1 MFMEK
6 QIKQIINAHKYYQN
20 CKIFVGNI
28 NPETSDED
36 VRSNFM
42 RFGEITL
49 IDRKPSKD
57 YLIIEYADHLSAK
70 KAVEEMDRI
79 MIDDWEL
86 KVEIAWAQIKK
97 SSYGQT
103 LNKLVEKGIVKNNAS
118 PDDQCYKCGD
128 KGHHS
133 VLCPNPYKRKKMYMQ
148 DKAQCFNCREYG
160 HYKNKCTKPIVDR
173 R

>member
-20 CKIFVGNI
+20 SKIFVGNI

-36 VRSNFM
+36 VRSNFL

-49 IDRKPSKD
+49 IDRKPAKD
-57 YLIIEYADHLSAK
+57 YLIIEYADHVAAK

-79 MIDDWEL
+79 VIDDWEL
-86 KVEIAWAQIKK
+86 KVEIAWTQIKK

-118 PDDQCYKCGD
+118 PDD
-128 KGHHS
+128 
-133 VLCPNPYKRKKMYMQ
+133 
-148 DKAQCFNCREYG
+148 
-160 HYKNKCTKPIVDR
+160 
-173 R
+173 